1 MQARRLGEARS
12 ALRLLPST
20 FIRSYVLCDWSSSLL
35 LAVDPRCIAGSIPS
49 HLSLDRSHSFLM
61 SAKMTEPPPIPHKRS
76 KGRKVAPTT
85 MEVMESRLGH
95 LTTLIA
101 ATEGRTDLNSKERVR
116 RDKHIWEKD
125 QIEIK
130 IEAHNNA
137 QTFAQAASGSTQHP
151 VAPELNNIPVASSNH
166 PMGLESASSPAA
178 QTNAQGITA
187 IDGSIHKLPTGPSI
201 TATSRPCQ
209 QPAPQ
214 LNPQMT
220 LPLRPNQPRKR
231 ERSPIV
237 LPSAAS
243 GGIPEPSH
251 MYLSISAM
259 EPQASSMS
267 QPLLLI
273 LDLNGTLLYR
283 PSRSTPHYFIQRP
296 SAQQFLDFTLANF
309 SVMIWSSARL
319 ENVNHMCNKLFSKES
334 RQRLIAVWGRDRLGL
349 SEADTK
355 KRVQVY
361 KRLEKVW
368 NDPQIQG
375 RHPLAGEGK
384 GWHQG
389 NTILIDDSVEK
400 SRSEPYNFLQVPEF
414 SGHKGEDPNILK
426 EIEEYLMI
434 LRMQT
439 NVSSY
444 ILRNPLL
451 HKSAF
456 NRPGVTASSATNSE
470 HRPVTQDDSG

>member
-1 MQARRLGEARS
+1 MQARRLGGERS

-20 FIRSYVLCDWSSSLL
+20 FIRSYVHCDWSSSLL
-35 LAVDPRCIAGSIPS
+35 LAVDTRCITGSIPS
-49 HLSLDRSHSFLM
+49 HLSLDRRHSSLM
-61 SAKMTEPPPIPHKRS
+61 SAKMAEPPPVPRKRS
-76 KGRKVAPTT
+76 KGRKVAPTA
-85 MEVMESRLGH
+85 MEVMEARLSL

-101 ATEGRTDLNSKERVR
+101 ATEGRTDLNSKQRVR
-116 RDKHIWEKD
+116 RDKHIWEKA

-137 QTFAQAASGSTQHP
+137 QTFAKAASGNSQYP
-151 VAPELNNIPVASSNH
+151 VASEQNNIPVAPSNH
-166 PMGLESASSPAA
+166 PMGLESASNPAA
-178 QTNAQGITA
+178 ETNAQGIAA
-187 IDGSIHKLPTGPSI
+187 INGSIHKLPRGPSI
-201 TATSRPCQ
+201 PATSRPCQ
-209 QPAPQ
+209 QSAPQ
-214 LNPQMT
+214 LNSQMT

-231 ERSPIV
+231 DRSPIV
-237 LPSAAS
+237 PPSAAS

-296 SAQQFLDFTLANF
+296 SAQQFLDFALANF
-309 SVMIWSSARL
+309 NIMIWSSARL
-319 ENVNHMCNKLFSKES
+319 ENVDHMCNKLFSKES
-334 RQRLIAVWGRDRLGL
+334 RQQLVAVWGRDRLGL
-349 SEADTK
+349 SAADTK

-361 KRLEKVW
+361 KRLENVW
-368 NDPQIQG
+368 NDLQIQG

-414 SGHKGEDPNILK
+414 SGNKGEDPNILK
-426 EIEEYLMI
+426 EIEEYLLI

-439 NVSSY
+439 NISSY

-451 HKSAF
+451 RRSTF
-456 NRPGVTASSATNSE
+456 NRQG
-470 HRPVTQDDSG
+470 

>member
-1 MQARRLGEARS
+1 MQARRLGGARS

-20 FIRSYVLCDWSSSLL
+20 FIRSYVHCDWSSSLL
-35 LAVDPRCIAGSIPS
+35 LKVDARCIAGSIPS
-49 HLSLDRSHSFLM
+49 HLSLDRRHSSLM
-61 SAKMTEPPPIPHKRS
+61 SAKMAEPPPIPRKLS

-85 MEVMESRLGH
+85 MEVMEARLSL

-101 ATEGRTDLNSKERVR
+101 ATEGRTDLNSKQRVR
-116 RDKHIWEKD
+116 RDKHIWEKA

-137 QTFAQAASGSTQHP
+137 QTLAQAASGNTQYP
-151 VAPELNNIPVASSNH
+151 IASEQNNIPVAPSNH

-178 QTNAQGITA
+178 QTNAQA
-187 IDGSIHKLPTGPSI
+187 IAATNGSIHKLPTEPSI
-201 TATSRPCQ
+201 PTTSRPCQ
-209 QPAPQ
+209 QSAPQ
-214 LNPQMT
+214 LNSQMS

-231 ERSPIV
+231 DRSPIV

-273 LDLNGTLLYR
+273 LDLNGTVLYR

-296 SAQQFLDFTLANF
+296 SAQQFLDFALANF

-319 ENVNHMCNKLFSKES
+319 ENVDHMCNKLFSKES
-334 RQRLIAVWGRDRLGL
+334 RQRLVAVWGRDHLGL
-349 SEADTK
+349 SAADTK

-414 SGHKGEDPNILK
+414 SGNKREDPNILK
-426 EIEEYLMI
+426 EIEEYLLI

-451 HKSAF
+451 RRSTF
-456 NRPGVTASSATNSE
+456 NRQG
-470 HRPVTQDDSG
+470 